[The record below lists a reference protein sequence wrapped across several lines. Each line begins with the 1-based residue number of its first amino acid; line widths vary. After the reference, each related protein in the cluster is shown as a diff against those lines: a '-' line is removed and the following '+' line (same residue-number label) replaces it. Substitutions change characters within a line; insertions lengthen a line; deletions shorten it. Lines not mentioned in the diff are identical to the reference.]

1 MKSALIAATAALL
14 ASPALAGDAT
24 VGEKEFNKCKTC
36 HAIVAPDGTEV
47 VKGGKTGPNLWGVIG
62 RTAGT
67 QPDFTGY
74 GDDLLAAGAAGA
86 VWDEAALAAYVIDPT
101 AWLKETTGSASAR
114 SKMTFKLK
122 SKQEDIAAF
131 LALQR

>member
-1 MKSALIAATAALL
+1 MKYALIAATAALL

-86 VWDEAALAAYVIDPT
+86 VWDEAALAAYVTDPT

>member
-86 VWDEAALAAYVIDPT
+86 VWDEAALAAYVTDPT

>member
-1 MKSALIAATAALL
+1 MKYALIAATAALL

-62 RTAGT
+62 RTAAT

-86 VWDEAALAAYVIDPT
+86 VWDEAALAAYVTDPT